1 MAVNQQQQQG
11 GDPEITYRDPRAY
24 IAYLRTRRLNAM
36 QIDDLVRRRFGAGE
50 TPEQR
55 ANREAKEKQTSGLA
69 QAGGVVGGAL
79 VTNEALGGFKNVRGL
94 FDSKPDAPASF
105 TAEPVGAA
113 ATATSASQ
121 AALNAPG
128 EAASSMP
135 QVISTEGAMSTVQT
149 PAGTQQ
155 VPTESLNDPSFW
167 SNVNW
172 GEVAQGGLGLAQ
184 MYGAY
189 QAFKKG
195 DKVGGGLGMASG
207 AANVAA
213 SGLAG
218 AGAQSAV
225 QSGAGAYAIPGLN
238 IAMGAYGAYKTAE
251 MTGEMA
257 AGKQRDVGAA
267 QSGAMAGAAIG
278 SVIPGLGT
286 LAGAAIG
293 ALAGYAGSKFA
304 GSSKKKPQVL
314 RDNIRNVLQKNNI
327 LDENYQ
333 GTLADGSKYDFGKD
347 GSTLKWSNINKIAE
361 AQPAAWN
368 AAVPAA
374 DALAA
379 SYGFVGQKASDLA
392 AWYAKGA
399 VSNAGNDGNIA
410 LQNMQHF
417 AKQQGITLD
426 GVKSKLDEALKDQR
440 ITQDKYNYY
449 LNGAQQLLGAAGPGA
464 GTAPAVV
471 QRAEKGKVARQSPGL
486 YRDDQGKLV
495 AGNSMRTALENAY
508 NKKKEDKKDGKG
520 K

>member
-1 MAVNQQQQQG
+1 MAVDQQQQQG

-50 TPEQR
+50 TPEER
-55 ANREAKEKQTSGLA
+55 ANREAKAKQTSGLA
-69 QAGGVVGGAL
+69 QAGGVVAGAL

-94 FDSKPDAPASF
+94 FDSKTDVSPSF

-113 ATATSASQ
+113 ATATPASQ

-128 EAASSMP
+128 QAASSMP

-149 PAGTQQ
+149 PAGPQQ
-155 VPTESLNDPSFW
+155 VPTEMANTPGFLES
-167 SNVNW
+167 VNW
-172 GEVAQGGLGLAQ
+172 AKVGQGAMGGLQL
-184 MYGAY
+184 Y
-189 QAFKKG
+189 QAYNAYKSG
-195 DKVGGGLGMASG
+195 DKIGAGISGATG
-207 AANVAA
+207 AANLAA
-213 SGLAG
+213 AG
-218 AGAQSAV
+218 GANLPAGV
-225 QSGAGAYAIPGLN
+225 VPGLN
-238 IAMGAYGAYKTAE
+238 VATGLYTGYKTAE
-251 MTGEMA
+251 ALSDMA
-257 AGKQRDVGAA
+257 AGKQRDVMGVTGGAA
-267 QSGAMAGAAIG
+267 AGASIGALGGPIGMAIG
-278 SVIPGLGT
+278 
-286 LAGAAIG
+286 AGVG
-293 ALAGYAGSKFA
+293 ALAGYAGSKF
-304 GSSKKKPQVL
+304 GSSKKKPQVM
-314 RDNIRNVLQKNNI
+314 RDAIRGTLQKGGI

-347 GSTLKWSNINKIAE
+347 GSTLKWSNIDKIAKD
-361 AQPAAWN
+361 QPTAWN

-399 VSNAGNDGNIA
+399 VSNAGNDGNVA

-426 GVKSKLDEALKDQR
+426 GVRGKLDEALKDQR

-464 GTAPAVV
+464 GTTPAIV
-471 QRAEKGKVARQSPGL
+471 QRAEKGKVVRQSPGL
-486 YRDDQGKLV
+486 YRDDKGKLV
-495 AGNSMRTALENAY
+495 AGNTMRTALENAY